1 MVAESALLH
10 GAGAETARGPKLAH
24 HFETME
30 KQVHAAR
37 FGVWVFL
44 GSESLL
50 FAALFGAYSVYRTLN
65 QSAFALCS
73 RELNLTLG
81 TANTIL
87 LISSSFTVALAGYFI
102 HHDKRAASAWM
113 IFLSI
118 LMGFGFLVIKGFEWT
133 ADFHEGA
140 LPGRYFHLENIPQA
154 GGSQFFSLYF
164 LLTGLHGLHVVVGMG
179 LLAWAMGKVLR
190 REASSSYDLPVEVSG
205 LYWHLVDLIWI
216 FLYPL
221 LYLV

>member
-1 MVAESALLH
+1 MVAESALSH
-10 GAGAETARGPKLAH
+10 GGEVESGPKLAH
-24 HFETME
+24 HFETLD

-65 QSAFALCS
+65 SSAFALCS

-81 TANTIL
+81 TMNTLL

-102 HHDKRAASAWM
+102 HHGKRKTSAWM

-118 LMGFGFLVIKGFEWT
+118 LMGFGFLIIKGFEWT

-140 LPGRYFHLENIPQA
+140 LPGKYFHLEAIPQA

-164 LLTGLHGLHVVVGMG
+164 LLTGLHGLHVIVGMG
-179 LLAWAMGKVLR
+179 LLAWAMAKVIR
-190 REASSSYDLPVEVSG
+190 RQATSRYDLPVEVSG

-221 LYLV
+221 LYLI

>member
-1 MVAESALLH
+1 MVAD
-10 GAGAETARGPKLAH
+10 TAVLEGTVPRGPKLAH

-50 FAALFGAYSVYRTLN
+50 FAALFGGYSVYRTLN
-65 QSAFALCS
+65 ESAFALCS
-73 RELNLTLG
+73 RELNITLG
-81 TANTIL
+81 TVNTLL
-87 LISSSFTVALAGYFI
+87 LITSSFTVALAGYFI
-102 HHDKRAASAWM
+102 HKDKRITSAVM
-113 IFLSI
+113 IFLSL
-118 LMGFGFLVIKGFEWT
+118 LMGLGFLVVKGFEWT
-133 ADFHEGA
+133 ADFREGA
-140 LPGRYFHLENIPQA
+140 LPGKWFHLEGIPQA

-164 LLTGLHGLHVVVGMG
+164 LLTGLHGLHVIIGMG
-179 LLAWAMGKVLR
+179 LLVWAMAKVLR
-190 REASSSYDLPVEVSG
+190 RTATSQHDLPVEVSG